1 MNVVV
6 HHRPTGGAR
15 RGSVYLAV
23 LSIALVVSVIGVSAL
38 VGIRNEQAALRLTE
52 NAVQADFLAQS
63 AFDLALRTLMEN
75 TSWRTTYTNNTWAAL
90 GVVGDAALAFKLVD
104 EADGVLAGDP
114 NQPVRLYA
122 RSALA
127 GAIRI
132 YSARVARSGSGNLV
146 TNGGIESG
154 TTGWTARYC
163 TLTAQSSS
171 SHSGNQNLQVRS
183 RTYSYSGPYQ
193 DLTTALRNGATYN
206 IEVWARM
213 ESGGTNMQ
221 IWLGVDGSGSSF
233 TWFGGA
239 TTWVGTSW
247 TQISTTITPTWTGS
261 LTEAWL
267 AIDTYASGS
276 TGNFRI
282 DDVVV
287 VESNPDR
294 RLAPVPGTWRREI
307 RTGLA
312 EAGEPIPAGALVA
325 R

>member
-1 MNVVV
+1 MNAVV

-154 TTGWTARYC
+154 TTAHGSEQQFAR
-163 TLTAQSSS
+163 
-171 SHSGNQNLQVRS
+171 
-183 RTYSYSGPYQ
+183 
-193 DLTTALRNGATYN
+193 
-206 IEVWARM
+206 W
-213 ESGGTNMQ
+213 
-221 IWLGVDGSGSSF
+221 
-233 TWFGGA
+233 
-239 TTWVGTSW
+239 
-247 TQISTTITPTWTGS
+247 
-261 LTEAWL
+261 
-267 AIDTYASGS
+267 
-276 TGNFRI
+276 
-282 DDVVV
+282 
-287 VESNPDR
+287 
-294 RLAPVPGTWRREI
+294 
-307 RTGLA
+307 
-312 EAGEPIPAGALVA
+312 
-325 R
+325 